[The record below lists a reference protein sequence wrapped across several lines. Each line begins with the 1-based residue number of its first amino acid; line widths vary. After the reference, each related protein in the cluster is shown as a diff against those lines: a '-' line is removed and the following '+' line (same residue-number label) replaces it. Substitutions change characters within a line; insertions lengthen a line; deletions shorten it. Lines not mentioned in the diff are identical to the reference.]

1 MVGRTFRDRIE
12 APAAVKTVRVEPEA
26 KQELAAAAAWY
37 EQRKEGLG
45 RELLAEVD
53 AVLAAIARSPGRFPL
68 YPRVAAEFGVRR
80 AAARRFPYSI
90 AFIEL
95 ATAVRVLAIAHERR
109 RPGYWVGRLKGR

>member
-1 MVGRTFRDRIE
+1 
-12 APAAVKTVRVEPEA
+12 VKPVRVEPEA

-37 EQRKEGLG
+37 ERQREGLG

-53 AVLAAIARSPGRFPL
+53 SVFTAIGRSPGRYPL
-68 YPRVAAEFGVRR
+68 YPSVSPELGVRR

-95 ATAVRVLAIAHERR
+95 PTVVRVLAVAHERR
-109 RPGYWVGRLKGR
+109 RPGYWVGRLKAG